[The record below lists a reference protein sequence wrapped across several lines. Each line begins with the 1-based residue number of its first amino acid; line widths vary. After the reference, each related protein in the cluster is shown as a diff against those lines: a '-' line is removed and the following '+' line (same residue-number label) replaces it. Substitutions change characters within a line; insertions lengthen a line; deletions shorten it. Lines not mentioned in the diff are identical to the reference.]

1 MKMLQNPH
9 LVKNLSVNFQEH
21 FPFITNRN
29 FLKFYLSSNEN
40 KKNVFGRTAF
50 FFRLL
55 FLSKIKTPG

>member
-29 FLKFYLSSNEN
+29 FPKFYLSSNEN
-40 KKNVFGRTAF
+40 KKTCLVELLSF
-50 FFRLL
+50 FDF
-55 FLSKIKTPG
+55 FSSQT